1 MTNQPTPETDELIR
15 TQLARVGMTPRA
27 LAARLTL
34 KCEQLERERDAMKA
48 RIDDRHGLDDH
59 ALVWVGSLTARF
71 GGGE

>member
-48 RIDDRHGLDDH
+48 EAAKYLQLWDDATKELET
-59 ALVWVGSLTARF
+59 LKF
-71 GGGE
+71 GAEKQP